1 MHETTSLKEGGA
13 DLSNWK
19 RAQSVRANAN
29 ETAHGRHVLVDNV
42 VSHGSPATQK
52 DKDTLISKS
61 ILYAYPAI

>member
-19 RAQSVRANAN
+19 GAQSVRANAK
-29 ETAHGRHVLVDNV
+29 ETAHGRHVLVHNI
-42 VSHGSPATQK
+42 VSHGGLAIQK

-61 ILYAYPAI
+61 ILYVYPAM